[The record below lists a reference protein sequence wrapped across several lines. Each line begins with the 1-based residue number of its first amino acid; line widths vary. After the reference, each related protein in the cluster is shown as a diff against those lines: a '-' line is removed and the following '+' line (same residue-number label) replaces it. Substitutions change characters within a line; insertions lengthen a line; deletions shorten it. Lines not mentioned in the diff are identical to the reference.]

1 MASTLPAPGPGYA
14 PGYGPRPVYP
24 SYGPR
29 PMPSYPGYGDG
40 CSASC
45 GPEMCTGCGP
55 DPAINTISYVGGGMG
70 DYEQETTYRYVG
82 YGAGS
87 YGVVPIPT
95 GRSRTFCCICVPLV
109 VIVAIPLLFYM
120 FSSSS
125 AQGGGINVAI
135 FLEFFIPIVLLLV
148 TIPLCFMRPTGGQV
162 NICCCVGIPLVIV
175 VVGVFLLSSSSGG
188 GDGTTSPFDC
198 STKEV
203 WGPVKSLYCCAHE
216 GRGCP
221 GHATPY
227 NQ

>member
-1 MASTLPAPGPGYA
+1 MG
-14 PGYGPRPVYP
+14 
-24 SYGPR
+24 
-29 PMPSYPGYGDG
+29 
-40 CSASC
+40 
-45 GPEMCTGCGP
+45 TGCGP
-55 DPAINTISYVGGGMG
+55 EPAINTISYVGGGMG
-70 DYEQETTYRYVG
+70 DYSQEVTYRYVG

-87 YGVVPIPT
+87 YGVVPVPI
-95 GRSRTFCCICVPLV
+95 GNQSRIFCCVCVPLV
-109 VIVAIPLLFYM
+109 VIVTIPLLFYM

-125 AQGGGINVAI
+125 AQGGGINGAI
-135 FLEFFIPIVLLLV
+135 FLEFFIPVVLLLV

-188 GDGTTSPFDC
+188 GGTTSPFDC
-198 STKEV
+198 STREV